1 MARSVGWASLQIL
14 PTIPGIANEI
24 TRQVSGPIRQA
35 GTAAGAS
42 LGSAMAEGVKKS
54 EAEVVSATKKLS
66 AERDKA
72 ADASNKVRI
81 AELKLQELR
90 DSGKAKASQ
99 IATAEAAV
107 EKARRDNNKQAGAAE
122 AAETQLTQARK
133 RAADAAEAAA
143 NANDDLADSNDDVAG
158 SAERAGGGL
167 KGMFSGLDSGTK
179 KLAGLAAGAAGV
191 GGAMELMGKSMEQ
204 GKVGSKLAAS
214 FGESAEEAKRYGEVA
229 GDLYA
234 GGVGDSMDTIREA
247 VSAVGGS
254 FGSLDSMGAGR
265 LEELTTK
272 AAGFAEI
279 FDQDVAGAVQSAS
292 QLMENGLAGSADEA
306 FDMMTK
312 GMQEVSVS
320 MRDELPEILNEYGTN
335 FRALG
340 FDGKDAFNLLI
351 SASQGGAIALDKTG
365 DALKEFTI
373 RATDGSKSTSEVY
386 AALGEDAEAMATS
399 VASGGESAQ
408 LALQYTAEALLK
420 VEDPA
425 LQAQQAIALFGS
437 PLEDL
442 SVDKIPGFLAGLAG
456 ADDVMGD
463 FTGTLDGSIDVLN
476 DNAGS
481 AFETFKRG
489 LEQNVTSMLG
499 DNVIPLLGN
508 FTGALEENEGSALAA
523 VAGMTGM
530 GGAIAGFETA
540 QGAFDSVKEG
550 AIGLKDGFVS
560 AKDTAVG
567 MADSVKK
574 GVSAVKDFDVASKLS
589 SATTKIWSG
598 IQLAFNVIM
607 SANPLMLIVI
617 GIGLLVAAVVLIAT
631 KTTWFQTIWDA
642 VWGGITA
649 TWDWVWGKLQ
659 EGWELLKQAFGSIGD
674 KVTQVKDWIVGK
686 WNELVDFVTGIPGRI
701 AAIASGMWTSVTD
714 AAGGAKDWVVGKFD
728 ELVGFVSGLPGR
740 IASSV
745 SGMWDG
751 LKDAFRG
758 AINWIIQ
765 KWNNFSL
772 GVKMPSWLGGK
783 EVRIDTPDIPLLASG
798 GIAGRRKDG
807 TLWGPGTPTSDSIL
821 GVDKWGMPTALVST
835 KEGVVNADAMDNGG
849 SELVGALN
857 AGWTPT
863 ATELHTMFPDLP
875 KYAGGGAVSGPGIGD
890 RDKPK
895 SKSNFYNNAYPHTP
909 PATPTPVDTTGNPGR
924 VYGPPSGV
932 EAAPTNYAA
941 PSVSS
946 NPAAPVAPA
955 APAAPNAPTAP
966 GATSGSGSIGEPYG
980 LATGSSISYGSAGF
994 PDWVTSLASTNGL
1007 QASTYPGHQEGDRAE
1022 AGYAPNPDHL
1032 NRGIDWSGPIAAMQ
1046 TYAEW
1051 LLSIAASNV
1060 GLEQIIWQNPNTG
1073 QKIGWA
1079 GRSEDVSGSYFASDY
1094 SGHQDHVHTRTSAS
1108 IGDAAADPEV
1118 SPTSPETSAPST
1130 SGSPT
1135 VAGTTST
1142 TTDSTSPPEKEKAF
1156 SARDR
1161 WRQMGSDIGG
1171 IWADAAVEITGV
1183 GEWLDLADRYT
1194 IKSGSSA
1201 SSSSSTQTMSNAEA
1215 DAAIAAGTTEP
1226 VDTVVRTGHDLYA
1239 YEIARAAKD
1248 MGLGEQAAVI
1258 GEATALVEV
1267 GDPLKMFANAG
1278 LPASLNL
1285 PHDAV
1290 GSNGSSTGLFQ
1301 QQDFPEWGTLE
1312 QRMNPFDSAKMFYEK
1327 FPLGWELMDPGMVA
1341 QSVQRSAFP
1350 AKYGQ
1355 AMDRARQLVDG
1366 ASLFDTGGVWEPGT
1380 LGFNGL
1386 DEPELV
1392 LKDAHW
1398 KIAEANIDK
1407 VDELVGAGA
1416 PAGHGGPAVVQNF
1429 HTTLADQ
1436 AGFQR
1441 QATRRLELSMT
1452 QHRGG
1457 SF

>member
-1 MARSVGWASLQIL
+1 MARSVGWATLQIL
-14 PTIPGIANEI
+14 PTIPGIAGEI

-35 GTAAGAS
+35 GQAAGS
-42 LGSAMAEGVKKS
+42 SFGDAMAEGVKKS
-54 EAEVVSATKKLS
+54 EAAVVSATTKLS
-66 AERDKA
+66 AEREKA
-72 ADASNKVRI
+72 AGAVRKVEI

-90 DSGKAKASQ
+90 ETGKAKASQ
-99 IATAEAAV
+99 IKAAEDNI
-107 EKARRDNNKQAGAAE
+107 EKARSASNKAAGAAE

-143 NANDDLADSNDDVAG
+143 NASDDLADSNDDVAG

-167 KGMFSGLDSGTK
+167 KSMFSGLDSGTK

-214 FGESAEEAKRYGEVA
+214 FGESAEEAKRYGKVA

-489 LEQNVTSMLG
+489 LEQNVTNMLG

-530 GGAIAGFETA
+530 GGAVAGFETA

-875 KYAGGGAVSGPGIGD
+875 KYAGGGVLGGIQAGANQRKPVD
-890 RDKPK
+890 VYRDWSMVPTTPQAPAPV
-895 SKSNFYNNAYPHTP
+895 NPDVFGGQDWTP
-909 PATPTPVDTTGNPGR
+909 PAQNAGGNG
-924 VYGPPSGV
+924 VQNVGASGV
-932 EAAPTNYAA
+932 SGT
-941 PSVSS
+941 SGTSGT
-946 NPAAPVAPA
+946 PAGSGTSGAPA
-955 APAAPNAPTAP
+955 AS
-966 GATSGSGSIGEPYG
+966 SGGGSVGEPYG
-980 LATGSSISYGSAGF
+980 LPTGSSISYGSAGF
-994 PDWVTSLASTNGL
+994 PEWVTSLASTNGL

-1022 AGYAPNPDHL
+1022 AGYAPNPEHL
-1032 NRGIDWSGPIAAMQ
+1032 NRGIDWSGPVAAMQ

-1108 IGDAAADPEV
+1108 IGDVAADPEV

-1130 SGSPT
+1130 SGSPS

-1142 TTDSTSPPEKEKAF
+1142 TTDSTSAPEKEKAF

-1194 IKSGSSA
+1194 IKPGSSA
-1201 SSSSSTQTMSNAEA
+1201 SSSSSTQTMSNTEA

-1312 QRMNPFDSAKMFYEK
+1312 QRMNPFESAKMFYEH

-1350 AKYGQ
+1350 AKYSQ
-1355 AMDRARQLVDG
+1355 AMDRARELVDG

-1416 PAGHGGPAVVQNF
+1416 PAGRGGPAVVQNF

-1441 QATRRLELSMT
+1441 QATRRLELSMM

-1457 SF
+1457 SI

>member
-72 ADASNKVRI
+72 ADSSNKVRI

-143 NANDDLADSNDDVAG
+143 NANDDLADSNDDVAD
-158 SAERAGGGL
+158 SAHNAEKGL
-167 KGMFSGLDSGTK
+167 KGLFSGLDSGTK

-191 GGAMELMGKSMEQ
+191 GGAMELGMKSLENGATFDKMAAQMGATGELAKEYGKEAGSLYAQGLGTSMEDAA
-204 GKVGSKLAAS
+204 LAVQS
-214 FGESAEEAKRYGEVA
+214 VA
-229 GDLYA
+229 IA
-234 GGVGDSMDTIREA
+234 FPT
-247 VSAVGGS
+247 
-254 FGSLDSMGAGR
+254 
-265 LEELTTK
+265 
-272 AAGFAEI
+272 AGFEGEKALGEISASAMQFADI
-279 FDQDVAGAVQSAS
+279 FDTDVSESVQSAS
-292 QLMENGLAGSADEA
+292 QLVTAGLAKDSTEA
-306 FDMMTK
+306 FDLMTAAAQRV
-312 GMQEVSVS
+312 GPA
-320 MRDELPEILNEYGTN
+320 MRDELPELMNEYGT
-335 FRALG
+335 FFSSLG
-340 FDGKDAFNLLI
+340 FNGQEAFGMLVNV
-351 SASQGGAIALDKTG
+351 SAEGAIAMDKVG
-365 DALKEFTI
+365 DALKETGI
-373 RATDGSKSTSEVY
+373 KASDLGDQGAQDALKS
-386 AALGEDAEAMATS
+386 LGLDAQLMANDLLI
-399 VASGGESAQ
+399 GGEQGKYAFQ
-408 LALQYTAEALLK
+408 QMVDGLLS

-425 LQAQQAIALFGS
+425 KQAEAAIALFGT

-442 SVDKIPGFLAGLAG
+442 NKAEIPAFLEAMGGAGDSMVGFEGSLESATNTMNQGPLAA
-456 ADDVMGD
+456 MK
-463 FTGTLDGSIDVLN
+463 
-476 DNAGS
+476 
-481 AFETFKRG
+481 TFGRG
-489 LEQNVTSMLG
+489 LEENFTSMLG
-499 DNVIPLLGN
+499 DDVMPLLGQ
-508 FTGALEENEGSALAA
+508 FTGMLDENEGSALAA

-530 GGAIAGFETA
+530 GGALAGFETA
-540 QGAFDSVKEG
+540 QGTFDSVKEG

-574 GVSAVKDFDVASKLS
+574 GMTAVKDFDVASKLS

-607 SANPLMLIVI
+607 SANPVMLIVI

-659 EGWELLKQAFGSIGD
+659 EGFAYLKDGFGAIGD

-686 WNELVDFVTGIPGRI
+686 WDELVGFVTGLPGRI
-701 AAIASGMWTSVTD
+701 AAVASGMWQSVVD
-714 AAGGAKDWVVGKFD
+714 SAGGAKDWVVGKFD
-728 ELVGFVSGLPGR
+728 ELVGFATGLPGR
-740 IASSV
+740 IRDAV

-751 LKDAFRG
+751 IKESAKSVFNTVAG
-758 AINWIIQ
+758 W
-765 KWNNFSL
+765 WNKSL
-772 GVKMPSWLGGK
+772 GSIKWTVPSWVPGLGGK
-783 EVRIDTPDIPLLASG
+783 SIGFPQMPMLANG
-798 GIAGRRKDG
+798 GIAGRNKDG
-807 TLWGPGTPTSDSIL
+807 TLWGPGTGTSDSIL
-821 GVDKWGMPTALVST
+821 GVDMWGMPTALVST
-835 KEGVVNADAMDNGG
+835 DEGVVKKSAMDNGG

-863 ATELHTMFPDLP
+863 AAELHTMFPDLP
-875 KYAGGGAVSGPGIGD
+875 KYAGGGVLGGIQAGANQRKPVD
-890 RDKPK
+890 VYRDWSMVPTTPQAPAPV
-895 SKSNFYNNAYPHTP
+895 NPEVFGGTNWTP
-909 PATPTPVDTTGNPGR
+909 PAQNSGAGNGVQNTSASGTSGVSGTSGASGTPVA
-924 VYGPPSGV
+924 SG
-932 EAAPTNYAA
+932 A
-941 PSVSS
+941 S
-946 NPAAPVAPA
+946 
-955 APAAPNAPTAP
+955 
-966 GATSGSGSIGEPYG
+966 SGSGVGEPYG
-980 LATGSSISYGSAGF
+980 LATGTSISYGSAGF
-994 PDWVTSLASTNGL
+994 PDWVTSLASTYGL

-1032 NRGIDWSGPIAAMQ
+1032 NRGIDWSGPVTAMQ

-1051 LLSIAASNV
+1051 LLSIAPKSD

-1108 IGDAAADPEV
+1108 IGDVAPEPEV
-1118 SPTSPETSAPST
+1118 APTGPDTATSTSAIA
-1130 SGSPT
+1130 GS
-1135 VAGTTST
+1135 TST
-1142 TTDSTSPPEKEKAF
+1142 TTESTTSPEKQKVF

-1161 WRQMGSDIGG
+1161 IKTMFTDVAG
-1171 IWADAAVEITGV
+1171 IWADSAIEIAGV

-1194 IKSGSSA
+1194 ITPGTT
-1201 SSSSSTQTMSNAEA
+1201 SSTTSQSETMSNAQA
-1215 DAAIAAGTTEP
+1215 DAAIIAGTTDP
-1226 VDTVVRTGHDLYA
+1226 VDTTVRTGHDLYA
-1239 YEIARAAKD
+1239 YEIARAAKEL
-1248 MGLGEQAAVI
+1248 GLGEHAAAI

-1267 GDPLKMFANAG
+1267 GDPLKMFANSG
-1278 LPASLNL
+1278 LAASLTF

-1312 QRMNPFDSAKMFYEK
+1312 QRMNPFESAKMFYEH
-1327 FPLGWELMDPGMVA
+1327 FPPGWELMDPGMVA

-1355 AMDRARQLVDG
+1355 AMGRARELVEG
-1366 ASLFDTGGVWEPGT
+1366 TSLFDTGGVWEPGT

-1386 DEPELV
+1386 NDPEFV

-1398 KIAEANIDK
+1398 KVAEANIDK
-1407 VDELVGAGA
+1407 VDELVSAGAGV
-1416 PAGHGGPAVVQNF
+1416 GSGPRVQINNNQQV
-1429 HTTLADQ
+1429 TLADQ
-1436 AGFQR
+1436 DSWQR
-1441 QATRRLELSMT
+1441 DQASQQRLALM
-1452 QHRGG
+1452 RFGG
-1457 SF
+1457 

>member
-1 MARSVGWASLQIL
+1 MARSVGWATLQIL
-14 PTIPGIANEI
+14 PTIPGIAGEI

-35 GTAAGAS
+35 GQAAGS
-42 LGSAMAEGVKKS
+42 SFGDAMAEGVKKS
-54 EAEVVSATKKLS
+54 EAAVVSATTKLS
-66 AERDKA
+66 AEREKA
-72 ADASNKVRI
+72 AGAVRKVEI

-90 DSGKAKASQ
+90 DTGKAKASQ
-99 IATAEAAV
+99 IKTAEDNI
-107 EKARRDNNKQAGAAE
+107 EKARSASNKAAGSAE
-122 AAETQLTQARK
+122 AAEAQLTQARK

-143 NANDDLADSNDDVAG
+143 NASDDLADSNDDVAG

-214 FGESAEEAKRYGEVA
+214 FGESAEEAKQYGKVA

-234 GGVGDSMDTIREA
+234 TGVGDSMDTIREA

-254 FGSLDSMGAGR
+254 FGSLDTMGGAR
-265 LEELTTK
+265 LEQLTTK

-279 FDQDVAGAVQSAS
+279 FDQDVSGSVQAAS
-292 QLMENGLAGSADEA
+292 QLMQNGLAGSADEA
-306 FDMMTK
+306 FDMLTR
-312 GMQEVSVS
+312 GMQEVSVG

-373 RATDGSKSTSEVY
+373 LGSDMSKSSQETY
-386 AALGEDAEAMATS
+386 EAIGLNAQEMS
-399 VASGGESAQ
+399 DKVAQGGAGAQ
-408 LALQYTAEALLK
+408 E
-420 VEDPA
+420 A
-425 LQAQQAIALFGS
+425 LQATAAGLLEITNPSERASAAIALFGA

-442 SVDKIPGFLAGLAG
+442 SVDQIPGFLAGLAG

-463 FTGTLDGSIDVLN
+463 FTGSLDGSIDVLN

-574 GVSAVKDFDVASKLS
+574 GVTAVKDFDVASKLS

-835 KEGVVNADAMDNGG
+835 REGVVNADAMDNGG

-946 NPAAPVAPA
+946 TPA
-955 APAAPNAPTAP
+955 APAASAAPTAP
-966 GATSGSGSIGEPYG
+966 TATGATSGSGSVGEPYG

-994 PDWVTSLASTNGL
+994 PEWVTSLASTNGL
-1007 QASTYPGHQEGDRAE
+1007 QASTYPGHQEGDRGE
-1022 AGYAPNPDHL
+1022 AGYAPNPEHL
-1032 NRGIDWSGPIAAMQ
+1032 NRGIDWSGPVAAMQ

-1051 LLSIAASNV
+1051 LLSIAPKSQ

-1079 GRSEDVSGSYFASDY
+1079 GRSPDASGSYFAADY

-1108 IGDAAADPEV
+1108 IGDAAPEPEAV
-1118 SPTSPETSAPST
+1118 PTSPETSAPST
-1130 SGSPT
+1130 SG

-1142 TTDSTSPPEKEKAF
+1142 TTETTSAPEAQKVF

-1161 WRQMGSDIGG
+1161 IKTMFTDVAG
-1171 IWADAAVEITGV
+1171 IWADSAIEIAGV

-1194 IKSGSSA
+1194 ITDSA
-1201 SSSSSTQTMSNAEA
+1201 KSSSTSTTETMSKKEA
-1215 DAAIAAGTTEP
+1215 DEAITAGTVPP
-1226 VDTVVRTGHDLYA
+1226 VDTVQRTGHDLYA
-1239 YEIARAAKD
+1239 YEIARAAKE
-1248 MGLGEQAAVI
+1248 MGLGEHAAAI

-1267 GDPLKMFANAG
+1267 GDPLKMFANSG
-1278 LPASLNL
+1278 LAASLNL

-1312 QRMNPFDSAKMFYEK
+1312 QRMNPFESAKMFYEK
-1327 FPLGWELMDPGMVA
+1327 FPLGWELMDPGAVA

-1355 AMDRARQLVDG
+1355 AMGRARELVEG
-1366 ASLFDTGGVWEPGT
+1366 TSLFDTGGVWEPGT

-1386 DEPELV
+1386 NDPEFV

-1398 KIAEANIDK
+1398 KVAEANIDK
-1407 VDELVGAGA
+1407 VDELVSAGAGV
-1416 PAGHGGPAVVQNF
+1416 GSGPRVQITNNNNQVI
-1429 HTTLADQ
+1429 ADQ
-1436 AGFQR
+1436 ASWQR
-1441 QATRRLELSMT
+1441 DQASRQRTAIMRF
-1452 QHRGG
+1452 GG
-1457 SF
+1457 

>member
-72 ADASNKVRI
+72 ADSSNKVRI

-214 FGESAEEAKRYGEVA
+214 FGESAEEAKQYGKVA

-292 QLMENGLAGSADEA
+292 LLMENGLAGSADEA

-373 RATDGSKSTSEVY
+373 RGADMSKSSVETFEAIGLSGEEM
-386 AALGEDAEAMATS
+386 AAAI
-399 VASGGESAQ
+399 ASGGEGAQ
-408 LALQYTAEALLK
+408 AALQQTAQGLL
-420 VEDPA
+420 EITDPA
-425 LQAQQAIALFGS
+425 ERANAAIALFGS

-442 SVDKIPGFLAGLAG
+442 SVDQIPGFLAGLSG
-456 ADDVMGD
+456 ADDAMGD
-463 FTGTLDGSIDVLN
+463 FTGTLDGSIKVLN

-481 AFETFKRG
+481 AFDTFKRG

-574 GVSAVKDFDVASKLS
+574 GVTAVKDFDVASKLS

-659 EGWELLKQAFGSIGD
+659 EGFAYLKDGFVAIGD

-686 WNELVDFVTGIPGRI
+686 WDELVGFITGLPGRI
-701 AAIASGMWTSVTD
+701 AAVASGMWQSVVD
-714 AAGGAKDWVVGKFD
+714 AAGGAKDWVVGKWD
-728 ELVGFVSGLPGR
+728 EMIGFVTGLPGR
-740 IASSV
+740 ISSAV

-751 LKDAFRG
+751 VKEAFKG
-758 AINWIIQ
+758 ALNWIVD
-765 KWNNFSL
+765 KWNNFRIPAIRVA
-772 GVKMPSWLGGK
+772 GVQVSPEINFPDIARFAAGGNVTGGTAGKDSVLAMLMPDEHVWTTK
-783 EVRIDTPDIPLLASG
+783 EVAAVGGHDAMYRMRGAALAGDLPAFANGGGVLAGVQAGANQRKPVDVYRDWSMVPTTPQTSAPVNPQVFGGQDWTPPAQNAGGNGVQNVGASG
-798 GIAGRRKDG
+798 VSG
-807 TLWGPGTPTSDSIL
+807 TSGTSGTPT
-821 GVDKWGMPTALVST
+821 
-835 KEGVVNADAMDNGG
+835 G
-849 SELVGALN
+849 SGTSGAS
-857 AGWTPT
+857 P
-863 ATELHTMFPDLP
+863 
-875 KYAGGGAVSGPGIGD
+875 GGG
-890 RDKPK
+890 
-895 SKSNFYNNAYPHTP
+895 
-909 PATPTPVDTTGNPGR
+909 
-924 VYGPPSGV
+924 GV
-932 EAAPTNYAA
+932 
-941 PSVSS
+941 
-946 NPAAPVAPA
+946 
-955 APAAPNAPTAP
+955 
-966 GATSGSGSIGEPYG
+966 GEPYG
-980 LATGSSISYGSAGF
+980 LATGSSVGYGSAGF
-994 PDWVTSLASTNGL
+994 PEWVTSLASTYGL

-1022 AGYAPNPDHL
+1022 AGYAPNPEHL
-1032 NRGIDWSGPIAAMQ
+1032 NRGIDWSGPVAAMQ

-1051 LLSIAASNV
+1051 LLSIAPRSQ

-1094 SGHQDHVHTRTSAS
+1094 SGHQDHVHTRTSTS

-1130 SGSPT
+1130 SGSPS

-1194 IKSGSSA
+1194 IKPGSSA

-1258 GEATALVEV
+1258 GEAAALVEV

-1312 QRMNPFDSAKMFYEK
+1312 QRMNPFESAKMFYEH

-1350 AKYGQ
+1350 AKYSQ
-1355 AMDRARQLVDG
+1355 AMDRARELVDG

-1416 PAGHGGPAVVQNF
+1416 PAGRGGPAVVQNF

-1441 QATRRLELSMT
+1441 QATRRLELSMM

>member
-72 ADASNKVRI
+72 ADSSNKVRI

-214 FGESAEEAKRYGEVA
+214 FGESAEEAKQYGKVA

-292 QLMENGLAGSADEA
+292 LLMENGLAGSADEA

-373 RATDGSKSTSEVY
+373 RGADMSKSSVETFEAIGLSGEEM
-386 AALGEDAEAMATS
+386 AAAI
-399 VASGGESAQ
+399 ASGGEGAQ
-408 LALQYTAEALLK
+408 AALQQTAQGLL
-420 VEDPA
+420 EITDPA
-425 LQAQQAIALFGS
+425 ERANAAIALFGS

-442 SVDKIPGFLAGLAG
+442 SVDQIPGFLAGLSG
-456 ADDVMGD
+456 ADDAMGD
-463 FTGTLDGSIDVLN
+463 FTGTLDGSIKVLN

-481 AFETFKRG
+481 AFDTFKRG

-574 GVSAVKDFDVASKLS
+574 GVTAVKDFDVASKLS

-659 EGWELLKQAFGSIGD
+659 EGFAYLKDGFGAIGD

-686 WNELVDFVTGIPGRI
+686 WDELVGFITGLPGRI
-701 AAIASGMWTSVTD
+701 AAVASGMWQSVVD
-714 AAGGAKDWVVGKFD
+714 AAGGAKDWVVGKWD
-728 ELVGFVSGLPGR
+728 EMIGFVTGLPGR
-740 IASSV
+740 ISSAV

-751 LKDAFRG
+751 VKEAFKG
-758 AINWIIQ
+758 ALNWIVD
-765 KWNNFSL
+765 KWNNFRIPAIRVA
-772 GVKMPSWLGGK
+772 GVQVSPEINFPDIARFAAGGNVTGGTAGKDSVLAMLMPDEHVWTTK
-783 EVRIDTPDIPLLASG
+783 EVAAVGGHDAMYRMRGAALAGDLPAFANGGGVLAGVQAGANQRKPVDVYRDWSMVPTTPQTSAPVNPQVFGGQDWTPPAQNAGGNGVQNVGASG
-798 GIAGRRKDG
+798 VSG
-807 TLWGPGTPTSDSIL
+807 TSGTSGTPT
-821 GVDKWGMPTALVST
+821 
-835 KEGVVNADAMDNGG
+835 G
-849 SELVGALN
+849 SGTSGAS
-857 AGWTPT
+857 P
-863 ATELHTMFPDLP
+863 
-875 KYAGGGAVSGPGIGD
+875 GGG
-890 RDKPK
+890 
-895 SKSNFYNNAYPHTP
+895 
-909 PATPTPVDTTGNPGR
+909 
-924 VYGPPSGV
+924 GV
-932 EAAPTNYAA
+932 
-941 PSVSS
+941 
-946 NPAAPVAPA
+946 
-955 APAAPNAPTAP
+955 
-966 GATSGSGSIGEPYG
+966 GEPYG
-980 LATGSSISYGSAGF
+980 LATGSSVGYGSAGF
-994 PDWVTSLASTNGL
+994 PEWVTSLASTYGL

-1022 AGYAPNPDHL
+1022 AGYAPNPEHL
-1032 NRGIDWSGPIAAMQ
+1032 NRGIDWSGPVAAMQ

-1051 LLSIAASNV
+1051 LLSIAPRSQ

-1094 SGHQDHVHTRTSAS
+1094 SGHQDHVHTRTSTS

-1130 SGSPT
+1130 SGSPS

-1194 IKSGSSA
+1194 IKPGSSA

-1258 GEATALVEV
+1258 GEAAALVEV

-1312 QRMNPFDSAKMFYEK
+1312 QRMNPFESAKMFYEH

-1350 AKYGQ
+1350 AKYSQ
-1355 AMDRARQLVDG
+1355 AMDRARELVDG

-1416 PAGHGGPAVVQNF
+1416 PAGRGGPAVVQNF

-1441 QATRRLELSMT
+1441 QATRRLELSMM

>member
-1 MARSVGWASLQIL
+1 MARSVGWATLQIL
-14 PTIPGIANEI
+14 PTIPGIAGEI

-35 GTAAGAS
+35 GQAAGAS
-42 LGSAMAEGVKKS
+42 FGDAMAEGVKKS
-54 EAEVVSATKKLS
+54 EAAVVSATTKLS
-66 AERDKA
+66 AEREKA
-72 ADASNKVRI
+72 AGAVRKVEI

-90 DSGKAKASQ
+90 ETGKAKASQ
-99 IATAEAAV
+99 IKAAEDNI
-107 EKARRDNNKQAGAAE
+107 EKARSASNKAAGAAE

-143 NANDDLADSNDDVAG
+143 NASDDLADSNDDVAG

-234 GGVGDSMDTIREA
+234 TGVGDSMDTIREA

-312 GMQEVSVS
+312 GMHEVSVS

-574 GVSAVKDFDVASKLS
+574 GVTAVKDFDVASKLS

-631 KTTWFQTIWDA
+631 KTTWFHTIWDA

-686 WNELVDFVTGIPGRI
+686 WNELVDFVTSIPGRI

-835 KEGVVNADAMDNGG
+835 KEGVVNAEAMANGG

-863 ATELHTMFPDLP
+863 ASELHTMFPDLP
-875 KYAGGGAVSGPGIGD
+875 KYAGGGVLGGIQAGANQRKPVD
-890 RDKPK
+890 VYRDWSMVPTTPQAPAPV
-895 SKSNFYNNAYPHTP
+895 NPEVFGGTNWTP
-909 PATPTPVDTTGNPGR
+909 PVQNAGGNGVQNVGASGTSGTSGTSGAPGTPVA
-924 VYGPPSGV
+924 SG
-932 EAAPTNYAA
+932 
-941 PSVSS
+941 
-946 NPAAPVAPA
+946 
-955 APAAPNAPTAP
+955 AP
-966 GATSGSGSIGEPYG
+966 GAPSGGGVGEPYG
-980 LATGSSISYGSAGF
+980 LPAGSSISYGSAGF
-994 PDWVTSLASTNGL
+994 PDWVTSLAGTYGL
-1007 QASTYPGHQEGDRAE
+1007 QPSTYPGHQESDRAE

-1051 LLSIAASNV
+1051 LLSIAPKND

-1079 GRSEDVSGSYFASDY
+1079 GRSQDANGSYFAADY

-1108 IGDAAADPEV
+1108 IGDVAPADPA
-1118 SPTSPETSAPST
+1118 PTSPDTATST
-1130 SGSPT
+1130 TG

-1142 TTDSTSPPEKEKAF
+1142 TTETTSAPEAQKVF

-1161 WRQMGSDIGG
+1161 IKTMFTNVAG
-1171 IWADAAVEITGV
+1171 IWADSAIEIAGV

-1194 IKSGSSA
+1194 ITPGTT
-1201 SSSSSTQTMSNAEA
+1201 SSTTSQSETMSNAQA
-1215 DAAIAAGTTEP
+1215 DAAIIAGTTDP
-1226 VDTVVRTGHDLYA
+1226 VDTTVRTGHDLYA
-1239 YEIARAAKD
+1239 YEIARAAKE
-1248 MGLGEQAAVI
+1248 MGLGEHAAAI

-1267 GDPLKMFANAG
+1267 GDPLKMFANSG
-1278 LPASLNL
+1278 LAASLNL

-1312 QRMNPFDSAKMFYEK
+1312 QRMNPFESAKMFYEK

-1341 QSVQRSAFP
+1341 QAVQRSAFP

-1355 AMDRARQLVDG
+1355 ALGRARELVEG
-1366 ASLFDTGGVWEPGT
+1366 TSLFDTGGVWEPGT

-1386 DEPELV
+1386 NDPEFV

-1398 KIAEANIDK
+1398 KVAEANIDK
-1407 VDELVGAGA
+1407 VDELVSAGAGV
-1416 PAGHGGPAVVQNF
+1416 GNGPRVQITNNN
-1429 HTTLADQ
+1429 HQIIADQ
-1436 AGFQR
+1436 ESWQR
-1441 QATRRLELSMT
+1441 DQASQQRRAIM
-1452 QHRGG
+1452 RFGVN
-1457 SF
+1457 

>member
-1 MARSVGWASLQIL
+1 
-14 PTIPGIANEI
+14 
-24 TRQVSGPIRQA
+24 
-35 GTAAGAS
+35 
-42 LGSAMAEGVKKS
+42 MAEGVKKS

-72 ADASNKVRI
+72 ADSSNKVRI

-167 KGMFSGLDSGTK
+167 KSMFSGLDSGTK

-214 FGESAEEAKRYGEVA
+214 FGESAEEAKQYGKVA

-234 GGVGDSMDTIREA
+234 TGVGDSMDTIREA

-659 EGWELLKQAFGSIGD
+659 EGFAYLKDGFGAIGD

-686 WNELVDFVTGIPGRI
+686 WDELVGFITGLPGRI
-701 AAIASGMWTSVTD
+701 AAVASGMWQSVVD
-714 AAGGAKDWVVGKFD
+714 AAGGAKDWVVGKWD
-728 ELVGFVSGLPGR
+728 EMIGFVTGLPGR
-740 IASSV
+740 ISSAV

-751 LKDAFRG
+751 VKEAFKG
-758 AINWIIQ
+758 ALNWIVD
-765 KWNNFSL
+765 KWNNFRIPAIRVA
-772 GVKMPSWLGGK
+772 GVQVSPEINFPDIARFAAGGNVTGGTAGKDSVLAMLMPDEHVWTTK
-783 EVRIDTPDIPLLASG
+783 EVAAVGGHDAMYRMRGAALAGDLPAFANGG
-798 GIAGRRKDG
+798 GILAGVQAGANQRKPVDVYRDWSMVP
-807 TLWGPGTPTSDSIL
+807 TTPQTSA
-821 GVDKWGMPTALVST
+821 P
-835 KEGVVNADAMDNGG
+835 VNPQVFGG
-849 SELVGALN
+849 QD
-857 AGWTPT
+857 W
-863 ATELHTMFPDLP
+863 
-875 KYAGGGAVSGPGIGD
+875 
-890 RDKPK
+890 
-895 SKSNFYNNAYPHTP
+895 TP
-909 PATPTPVDTTGNPGR
+909 PAQNAGGNG
-924 VYGPPSGV
+924 VQNVGASGV
-932 EAAPTNYAA
+932 SGT
-941 PSVSS
+941 S
-946 NPAAPVAPA
+946 
-955 APAAPNAPTAP
+955 
-966 GATSGSGSIGEPYG
+966 ATSGTPASSGASGVPGVSPGGGSVGEPYG
-980 LATGSSISYGSAGF
+980 LATGSSVGYGSAGF
-994 PDWVTSLASTNGL
+994 PEWVTSLASTYGL

-1022 AGYAPNPDHL
+1022 AGYAPNPEHL
-1032 NRGIDWSGPIAAMQ
+1032 NRGIDWSGPVAAMQ

-1108 IGDAAADPEV
+1108 IGDVAADPEV
-1118 SPTSPETSAPST
+1118 SPTSPETAAPST
-1130 SGSPT
+1130 SGSPS

-1194 IKSGSSA
+1194 IKPGSSA

-1312 QRMNPFDSAKMFYEK
+1312 QRMNPFESAKMFYEH

-1350 AKYGQ
+1350 AKYSQ
-1355 AMDRARQLVDG
+1355 AMDRARELVDG

-1416 PAGHGGPAVVQNF
+1416 PAGRGGPAVVQNF

-1441 QATRRLELSMT
+1441 QATRRLELSMM

-1457 SF
+1457 SI

>member
-72 ADASNKVRI
+72 ADSSNKVRI

-234 GGVGDSMDTIREA
+234 GGVGDSMDSIREA

-254 FGSLDSMGAGR
+254 FGSLDTMGGAR
-265 LEELTTK
+265 LEQLTTK

-279 FDQDVAGAVQSAS
+279 FDQDVSGSVQAAS
-292 QLMENGLAGSADEA
+292 QLMQNGLAGSADEA
-306 FDMMTK
+306 FDMLTR
-312 GMQEVSVS
+312 GMQEVSVG

-373 RATDGSKSTSEVY
+373 LGSDMSKSSQETY
-386 AALGEDAEAMATS
+386 EAIGLNAQEMS
-399 VASGGESAQ
+399 DKVAQGGAGAQ
-408 LALQYTAEALLK
+408 E
-420 VEDPA
+420 A
-425 LQAQQAIALFGS
+425 LQATAAGLLEITNPSERASAAIALFGA

-442 SVDKIPGFLAGLAG
+442 SVDQIPGFLAGLAG

-463 FTGTLDGSIDVLN
+463 FTGSLDGSIDVLN

-574 GVSAVKDFDVASKLS
+574 GVTAVKDFDVASKLS

-659 EGWELLKQAFGSIGD
+659 EGFAYLKDGFGAIGD

-686 WNELVDFVTGIPGRI
+686 WDELVGFITGLPGRI
-701 AAIASGMWTSVTD
+701 AAVASGMWQSVVD
-714 AAGGAKDWVVGKFD
+714 AAGGAKDWVVGKWD
-728 ELVGFVSGLPGR
+728 EMIGFVTGLPGR
-740 IASSV
+740 ISSAV

-751 LKDAFRG
+751 VKEAFKG
-758 AINWIIQ
+758 ALNWIVD
-765 KWNNFSL
+765 KWNNFRIPAIRVA
-772 GVKMPSWLGGK
+772 GVQVSPEINFPDIARFAAGGNVTGGTAGKDSVLAMLMPDEHVWTTK
-783 EVRIDTPDIPLLASG
+783 EVAAVGGHDAMYRMRGAALAGDLPAFANGG
-798 GIAGRRKDG
+798 GILAGVQAGANQRKPVDVYRDWSMVP
-807 TLWGPGTPTSDSIL
+807 TTPQTSA
-821 GVDKWGMPTALVST
+821 P
-835 KEGVVNADAMDNGG
+835 VNPQVFGG
-849 SELVGALN
+849 QD
-857 AGWTPT
+857 W
-863 ATELHTMFPDLP
+863 
-875 KYAGGGAVSGPGIGD
+875 
-890 RDKPK
+890 
-895 SKSNFYNNAYPHTP
+895 TP
-909 PATPTPVDTTGNPGR
+909 PAQNAGGNG
-924 VYGPPSGV
+924 VQNVGASGV
-932 EAAPTNYAA
+932 
-941 PSVSS
+941 S
-946 NPAAPVAPA
+946 
-955 APAAPNAPTAP
+955 
-966 GATSGSGSIGEPYG
+966 GTSGTSGTPASSGASGVPGVSPGGGSVGEPYG
-980 LATGSSISYGSAGF
+980 LATGSSVGYGSAGF
-994 PDWVTSLASTNGL
+994 PEWVTSLASTYGL

-1022 AGYAPNPDHL
+1022 AGYAPNPEHL
-1032 NRGIDWSGPIAAMQ
+1032 NRGIDWSGPVAAMQ

-1094 SGHQDHVHTRTSAS
+1094 SRHQDHVHTRTSAS
-1108 IGDAAADPEV
+1108 IGEAAADPEV

-1194 IKSGSSA
+1194 IKPGSSA

-1267 GDPLKMFANAG
+1267 GDPLKMFANAR

-1312 QRMNPFDSAKMFYEK
+1312 QRMNPFESAKMFYEH
-1327 FPLGWELMDPGMVA
+1327 FPPGWELMDPGMVA

-1355 AMDRARQLVDG
+1355 AMDRARELVDG

-1416 PAGHGGPAVVQNF
+1416 PAGRGGPAVVQNF

-1441 QATRRLELSMT
+1441 QATRRLELSMM

>member
-72 ADASNKVRI
+72 ADSSNKVRI

-99 IATAEAAV
+99 IATAEASV

-158 SAERAGGGL
+158 SADRAGGGL
-167 KGMFSGLDSGTK
+167 KSMFSGLDSGTK

-214 FGESAEEAKRYGEVA
+214 FGESAEEAKQYGKVA

-234 GGVGDSMDTIREA
+234 GGVGDSMDTIRET

-463 FTGTLDGSIDVLN
+463 FTGTLDGSIDVFN

-489 LEQNVTSMLG
+489 LEQNVTNMLG

-574 GVSAVKDFDVASKLS
+574 GVTAVKDFDVASKLS

-607 SANPLMLIVI
+607 SANPVMLIVI

-701 AAIASGMWTSVTD
+701 AAIASGMWQSVVD
-714 AAGGAKDWVVGKFD
+714 SAGGAKDWVVGKWD
-728 ELVGFVSGLPGR
+728 EMIGFVTGLPGR
-740 IASSV
+740 ITSSV

-751 LKDAFRG
+751 IKDAFKG
-758 AINWIIQ
+758 AINWVIQ
-765 KWNNFSL
+765 KWNDFQI
-772 GVKMPSWLGGK
+772 KLGGQR
-783 EVRIDTPDIPLLASG
+783 VNLPFGQGFTIPSITLDTPNVPLLASG
-798 GIAGRRKDG
+798 GIAGRDKDG
-807 TLWGPGTPTSDSIL
+807 TLWGPGTGTSDSIL
-821 GVDKWGMPTALVST
+821 GVDMWGMPTALVST
-835 KEGVVNADAMDNGG
+835 DEGVVKKSAMDNGG

-863 ATELHTMFPDLP
+863 ASELHTMFPDLP
-875 KYAGGGAVSGPGIGD
+875 KYAGGGVLGGIQAGANQRKPVDVYRDWSMVPTTPQTPAPVNPEVFGGTNWTPPVQDSGAGNGVQNTSVSGPSGASGTQG
-890 RDKPK
+890 
-895 SKSNFYNNAYPHTP
+895 TP
-909 PATPTPVDTTGNPGR
+909 APAGA
-924 VYGPPSGV
+924 PSG
-932 EAAPTNYAA
+932 
-941 PSVSS
+941 
-946 NPAAPVAPA
+946 
-955 APAAPNAPTAP
+955 
-966 GATSGSGSIGEPYG
+966 GGGIGEPYG
-980 LATGSSISYGSAGF
+980 LPAGSSISYGSAGF
-994 PDWVTSLASTNGL
+994 PDWVTSLAGTYGL
-1007 QASTYPGHQEGDRAE
+1007 QPSTYPGHQESDRGE

-1032 NRGIDWSGPIAAMQ
+1032 NRGIDWSGPVTAMQ

-1051 LLSIAASNV
+1051 LLSIAPKSD

-1079 GRSEDVSGSYFASDY
+1079 GRSQDLNGSYFAADY

-1108 IGDAAADPEV
+1108 IGDVAPADAA
-1118 SPTSPETSAPST
+1118 PTSPDTATST
-1130 SGSPT
+1130 SS

-1142 TTDSTSPPEKEKAF
+1142 TTETTNAPEAQKVF

-1161 WRQMGSDIGG
+1161 IKTMFTDVAG
-1171 IWADAAVEITGV
+1171 IWADSAIEIAGV

-1194 IKSGSSA
+1194 ITDSA
-1201 SSSSSTQTMSNAEA
+1201 KSSSTSTTETMSKKEA
-1215 DAAIAAGTTEP
+1215 YDAITAGTVPP
-1226 VDTVVRTGHDLYA
+1226 VDTVQRTGHDLYA
-1239 YEIARAAKD
+1239 YEIARAAKEL
-1248 MGLGEQAAVI
+1248 GLGEHAAAI

-1267 GDPLKMFANAG
+1267 GDPLEMFANSG
-1278 LPASLNL
+1278 LAASLTL

-1312 QRMNPFDSAKMFYEK
+1312 QRMNPFESAKMFYEH

-1350 AKYGQ
+1350 AKYSQ
-1355 AMDRARQLVDG
+1355 AMGRARELVEG
-1366 ASLFDTGGVWEPGT
+1366 TSLFDTGGVWEPGT

-1386 DEPELV
+1386 NDPEFV

-1398 KIAEANIDK
+1398 KVAEANIDK
-1407 VDELVGAGA
+1407 VDELVSAGT
-1416 PAGHGGPAVVQNF
+1416 GVGSGPRVQITNNN
-1429 HTTLADQ
+1429 HQIIADQ
-1436 AGFQR
+1436 ASWQR
-1441 QATRRLELSMT
+1441 DQASQERRAIM
-1452 QHRGG
+1452 RYGG
-1457 SF
+1457 

>member
-1 MARSVGWASLQIL
+1 MARSVGWATLQIL
-14 PTIPGIANEI
+14 PTIPGIAGEI

-35 GTAAGAS
+35 GQAAGAS
-42 LGSAMAEGVKKS
+42 FGDAMAEGVKKS
-54 EAEVVSATKKLS
+54 EAAVVSATTKLS
-66 AERDKA
+66 AEREKA
-72 ADASNKVRI
+72 AGAVRKVEI

-90 DSGKAKASQ
+90 ETGKAKASQ
-99 IATAEAAV
+99 IKAAEDNI
-107 EKARRDNNKQAGAAE
+107 EKARSASNKAAGSAE

-143 NANDDLADSNDDVAG
+143 NASDDLADSNDDVAG

-214 FGESAEEAKRYGEVA
+214 FGESAEEAKRYGKVA

-574 GVSAVKDFDVASKLS
+574 GVTAVKDFDVASKLS

-659 EGWELLKQAFGSIGD
+659 EGFAYLKDGFGAIGD

-686 WNELVDFVTGIPGRI
+686 WDELVGFITGLPGRI
-701 AAIASGMWTSVTD
+701 AAVASGMWQSVVD
-714 AAGGAKDWVVGKFD
+714 AAGGAKDWVVGKWD
-728 ELVGFVSGLPGR
+728 EMIGFVTGLPGR
-740 IASSV
+740 ISSAV

-751 LKDAFRG
+751 VKEAFKG
-758 AINWIIQ
+758 ALNWIVD
-765 KWNNFSL
+765 KWNNFRIPAIRVA
-772 GVKMPSWLGGK
+772 GVQVSPEINFPDIARFAAGGNVTGGTAGKDSVLAMLMPDEHVWTTKEVAAVGGHDAMYRMRGAALAGDLPAFANGGGVLGGIQAGANQRK
-783 EVRIDTPDIPLLASG
+783 PVDVYRDWSMVPTTPQAPAPVNPQVFGGQDWTPPAQNTGGNGVPNTSALGASG
-798 GIAGRRKDG
+798 TSGS
-807 TLWGPGTPTSDSIL
+807 PGTPAAS
-821 GVDKWGMPTALVST
+821 
-835 KEGVVNADAMDNGG
+835 
-849 SELVGALN
+849 GAS
-857 AGWTPT
+857 G
-863 ATELHTMFPDLP
+863 ATG
-875 KYAGGGAVSGPGIGD
+875 ASSGGGG
-890 RDKPK
+890 
-895 SKSNFYNNAYPHTP
+895 T
-909 PATPTPVDTTGNPGR
+909 
-924 VYGPPSGV
+924 
-932 EAAPTNYAA
+932 
-941 PSVSS
+941 
-946 NPAAPVAPA
+946 
-955 APAAPNAPTAP
+955 
-966 GATSGSGSIGEPYG
+966 GEPYG
-980 LATGSSISYGSAGF
+980 LPTGSSVSYGSAGF
-994 PDWVTSLASTNGL
+994 PEWVTSLASTYGL

-1051 LLSIAASNV
+1051 LLSIAPRAQ

-1108 IGDAAADPEV
+1108 IGEVAADPEV

-1130 SGSPT
+1130 SGSPS

-1194 IKSGSSA
+1194 IKPGSSA

-1312 QRMNPFDSAKMFYEK
+1312 QRMNPFESAKMFYEK

-1355 AMDRARQLVDG
+1355 AMDRARELVDG

-1416 PAGHGGPAVVQNF
+1416 PAGRGGPAVVQNF

-1441 QATRRLELSMT
+1441 QATRRLELSMM

>member
-1 MARSVGWASLQIL
+1 
-14 PTIPGIANEI
+14 
-24 TRQVSGPIRQA
+24 
-35 GTAAGAS
+35 
-42 LGSAMAEGVKKS
+42 MAEGVKKS

-72 ADASNKVRI
+72 ADSSNKVRI

-158 SAERAGGGL
+158 SADRAGGGL

-214 FGESAEEAKRYGEVA
+214 FGESAEEAKRYGKVA

-279 FDQDVAGAVQSAS
+279 FDQDVSGAVQSAS
-292 QLMENGLAGSADEA
+292 LLMDNGLASSADEA
-306 FDMMTK
+306 FDMMTR

-373 RATDGSKSTSEVY
+373 RGADMSKSSVETFEAIGLSGEEM
-386 AALGEDAEAMATS
+386 AAAI
-399 VASGGESAQ
+399 ASGGEGAQ
-408 LALQYTAEALLK
+408 AALQQTAQGLL
-420 VEDPA
+420 EITDPA
-425 LQAQQAIALFGS
+425 ERANAAIALFGS

-463 FTGTLDGSIDVLN
+463 FTGSLDGSIDVLN

-489 LEQNVTSMLG
+489 LEQNVTNMLG

-574 GVSAVKDFDVASKLS
+574 GVAAVKDFDVASKLS

-659 EGWELLKQAFGSIGD
+659 EGFAYLKDGFGAIGD

-686 WNELVDFVTGIPGRI
+686 WDELVGFITGLPGRI
-701 AAIASGMWTSVTD
+701 AAVASGMWQSVVD
-714 AAGGAKDWVVGKFD
+714 AAGGAKDWVVGKWD
-728 ELVGFVSGLPGR
+728 EMVGFITGLPGR
-740 IASSV
+740 IRDAA

-751 LKDAFRG
+751 IKDTFKG
-758 AINWIIQ
+758 VLNWIIM
-765 KWNNFSL
+765 KWNDFRISM
-772 GVKMPSWLGGK
+772 KIPSSIPIIGGK
-783 EVRIDTPDIPLLASG
+783 GFTIDTPDLPLLASG
-798 GIAGRRKDG
+798 GVAGRRKDG

-821 GVDKWGMPTALVST
+821 AMDKWGMPTALVST
-835 KEGVVNADAMDNGG
+835 DEGVVNAEAMANGG

-863 ATELHTMFPDLP
+863 AAELHTMFPDLP
-875 KYAGGGAVSGPGIGD
+875 KYAGGGVLGGIQAGANQRKPVDVYRDWSMVPTTPQTPAPVNPEVFGGTNWTPPVQNAGGNGVQNTSASGASGVSGTSGASG
-890 RDKPK
+890 
-895 SKSNFYNNAYPHTP
+895 
-909 PATPTPVDTTGNPGR
+909 TPVA
-924 VYGPPSGV
+924 SG
-932 EAAPTNYAA
+932 A
-941 PSVSS
+941 SS
-946 NPAAPVAPA
+946 GGGGV
-955 APAAPNAPTAP
+955 
-966 GATSGSGSIGEPYG
+966 GEPYG
-980 LATGSSISYGSAGF
+980 LPTGSSISYGSAGF
-994 PDWVTSLASTNGL
+994 PDWVTSLAGTYGL
-1007 QASTYPGHQEGDRAE
+1007 QPSTYPGHQESDRGE

-1051 LLSIAASNV
+1051 LLSIAPRAQ

-1108 IGDAAADPEV
+1108 IGDVAADPEV

-1130 SGSPT
+1130 SGSPS

-1194 IKSGSSA
+1194 IKPGSSA

-1312 QRMNPFDSAKMFYEK
+1312 QRMNPFESAKMFYEH

-1350 AKYGQ
+1350 AKYSQ
-1355 AMDRARQLVDG
+1355 AMDRARELVDG

-1416 PAGHGGPAVVQNF
+1416 PAGRGGPAVVQNF

-1441 QATRRLELSMT
+1441 QATRRLELSMM

-1457 SF
+1457 SI

>member
-1 MARSVGWASLQIL
+1 MARSVGWATLQIL
-14 PTIPGIANEI
+14 PTIAGIAGEI

-35 GTAAGAS
+35 GQAAGAS
-42 LGSAMAEGVKKS
+42 FGDAMAEGVKKS
-54 EAEVVSATKKLS
+54 EAAVVSATTKLS
-66 AERDKA
+66 TEREKA
-72 ADASNKVRI
+72 AGAVRKVEI

-90 DSGKAKASQ
+90 DTGKAKASQ
-99 IATAEAAV
+99 IKTAEDNI
-107 EKARRDNNKQAGAAE
+107 EKARSASNKAAGAAE
-122 AAETQLTQARK
+122 AAEAQLIQARK

-167 KGMFSGLDSGTK
+167 KSMFSGLDSGTK

-214 FGESAEEAKRYGEVA
+214 FGESAEEAKRYGKVA

-272 AAGFAEI
+272 AAGFVEI

-312 GMQEVSVS
+312 GMHEVSVS

-659 EGWELLKQAFGSIGD
+659 EGFAYLKDGFGAIGD

-686 WNELVDFVTGIPGRI
+686 WDELVGFITGLPGRI
-701 AAIASGMWTSVTD
+701 AAVASGMWQSVVD
-714 AAGGAKDWVVGKFD
+714 AAGGAKDWVVGKWD
-728 ELVGFVSGLPGR
+728 EMIGFVTGLPGR
-740 IASSV
+740 ISSAV

-751 LKDAFRG
+751 VKEAFKG
-758 AINWIIQ
+758 ALNWIVD
-765 KWNNFSL
+765 KWNNFRIPAIRVA
-772 GVKMPSWLGGK
+772 GVQVSPEINFPDIARFAAGGNVTGGTAGKDSVLAMLMPDEHVWTTKEVAAVGGHDAMYRMRGAALAGDLPAFANGGGVLGGIQAGANQRK
-783 EVRIDTPDIPLLASG
+783 PVDVYRDWSMVPTTPQATAPVNPQVFGGQDWTPPAQNAGGNGVQNVGASSVS
-798 GIAGRRKDG
+798 G
-807 TLWGPGTPTSDSIL
+807 TSGSPGTP
-821 GVDKWGMPTALVST
+821 A
-835 KEGVVNADAMDNGG
+835 A
-849 SELVGALN
+849 
-857 AGWTPT
+857 
-863 ATELHTMFPDLP
+863 
-875 KYAGGGAVSGPGIGD
+875 SG
-890 RDKPK
+890 
-895 SKSNFYNNAYPHTP
+895 
-909 PATPTPVDTTGNPGR
+909 
-924 VYGPPSGV
+924 
-932 EAAPTNYAA
+932 
-941 PSVSS
+941 
-946 NPAAPVAPA
+946 
-955 APAAPNAPTAP
+955 AP
-966 GATSGSGSIGEPYG
+966 GASSGGGVGEPYG

-994 PDWVTSLASTNGL
+994 PEWVTSLASTYGL

-1022 AGYAPNPDHL
+1022 AGYARNPDHL

-1108 IGDAAADPEV
+1108 IGDVAADPEV
-1118 SPTSPETSAPST
+1118 SPTSPESSAPST

-1194 IKSGSSA
+1194 IKPGSSA
-1201 SSSSSTQTMSNAEA
+1201 SSSSSTQTMSNAQA
-1215 DAAIAAGTTEP
+1215 DAAIIAGTTDP
-1226 VDTVVRTGHDLYA
+1226 VDTTVRTGHDLYA
-1239 YEIARAAKD
+1239 YEIARAAKET
-1248 MGLGEQAAVI
+1248 GLGEHAAAI

-1312 QRMNPFDSAKMFYEK
+1312 QRMNPFESAKMFYEK

-1350 AKYGQ
+1350 GKYGQ
-1355 AMDRARQLVDG
+1355 MIGRGQELVDNTG
-1366 ASLFDTGGVWEPGT
+1366 LFDEGGWLMPGT
-1380 LGFNGL
+1380 FSYNGL
-1386 DEPELV
+1386 NEPEPV
-1392 LKDAHW
+1392 LKGAHW

-1407 VDELVGAGA
+1407 VDELVSAGAGV
-1416 PAGHGGPAVVQNF
+1416 GSGPRVQITNNN
-1429 HTTLADQ
+1429 HQIIADQ
-1436 AGFQR
+1436 ESWQR
-1441 QATRRLELSMT
+1441 DQASQQRRAIM
-1452 QHRGG
+1452 RFGVN
-1457 SF
+1457 

>member
-72 ADASNKVRI
+72 ADSSNKVRI

-158 SAERAGGGL
+158 SADRAGGGL
-167 KGMFSGLDSGTK
+167 KSMFSGLDSGTK

-214 FGESAEEAKRYGEVA
+214 FGESAEEAKRYGKVA

-234 GGVGDSMDTIREA
+234 NGVGDSMDTIREA

-340 FDGKDAFNLLI
+340 FDGKEAFNLLI

-373 RATDGSKSTSEVY
+373 RGSDMSKSTGEAFSSINLNSEEMSNAILAGGDQAQEALQKTAQGLLAMTDADAQAG
-386 AALGEDAEAMATS
+386 AAL
-399 VASGGESAQ
+399 
-408 LALQYTAEALLK
+408 
-420 VEDPA
+420 
-425 LQAQQAIALFGS
+425 ALFGS

-463 FTGTLDGSIDVLN
+463 FTGSLDGSIDVLN

-489 LEQNVTSMLG
+489 LEQNVTNMLG

-574 GVSAVKDFDVASKLS
+574 GVTAVKDFDVASKLS

-607 SANPLMLIVI
+607 SANPVMLIVI

-701 AAIASGMWTSVTD
+701 AAIASGMWQSVVD
-714 AAGGAKDWVVGKFD
+714 SAGGAKDWVVGKWD
-728 ELVGFVSGLPGR
+728 EMVGFVTGLPGR
-740 IASSV
+740 IRDAA

-751 LKDAFRG
+751 IKDTFKG
-758 AINWIIQ
+758 VLNWIIM
-765 KWNNFSL
+765 KWNDFRISM
-772 GVKMPSWLGGK
+772 KIPSSIPIIGGK
-783 EVRIDTPDIPLLASG
+783 GFTIDTPDLPLLASG
-798 GIAGRRKDG
+798 GVAGRRKDG

-821 GVDKWGMPTALVST
+821 AMDKWGMPTALVST
-835 KEGVVNADAMDNGG
+835 DEGVVNAEAMSNGG

-863 ATELHTMFPDLP
+863 AAELHTMFPDLP
-875 KYAGGGAVSGPGIGD
+875 KYAGGGVLGGIQAGANQRKPVDVYRDWSMVPTTPQTPAPVNPEVFGGTNWTPPVQDAGGNGVQNTSASGTSGVSG
-890 RDKPK
+890 
-895 SKSNFYNNAYPHTP
+895 T
-909 PATPTPVDTTGNPGR
+909 
-924 VYGPPSGV
+924 SG
-932 EAAPTNYAA
+932 T
-941 PSVSS
+941 
-946 NPAAPVAPA
+946 PAAS
-955 APAAPNAPTAP
+955 
-966 GATSGSGSIGEPYG
+966 GASSGGGVGEPYG
-980 LATGSSISYGSAGF
+980 LPTGSSISYGSAGF
-994 PDWVTSLASTNGL
+994 PDWVTSLAGTYGL
-1007 QASTYPGHQEGDRAE
+1007 QPSTYPGHQESDRGE

-1032 NRGIDWSGPIAAMQ
+1032 NRGIDWSGPVTAMQ

-1051 LLSIAASNV
+1051 LLSIAPKSD

-1079 GRSEDVSGSYFASDY
+1079 GRNPDANGSYFAADY

-1108 IGDAAADPEV
+1108 IGDVAPAEAA
-1118 SPTSPETSAPST
+1118 PTSPDTATST
-1130 SGSPT
+1130 SG

-1142 TTDSTSPPEKEKAF
+1142 TTETTSVPEKQKVF

-1161 WRQMGSDIGG
+1161 IKTMFTDVAG
-1171 IWADAAVEITGV
+1171 IWADSAIEIAGV

-1194 IKSGSSA
+1194 ITPGTT
-1201 SSSSSTQTMSNAEA
+1201 SSTTSQSETMSNSEA
-1215 DAAIAAGTTEP
+1215 DAAIIAGTTAP
-1226 VDTVVRTGHDLYA
+1226 VDTVQRTGHDLYA
-1239 YEIARAAKD
+1239 YEIARAAKEL
-1248 MGLGEQAAVI
+1248 GLGEHAAVI

-1267 GDPLKMFANAG
+1267 GDPLKMFANSG
-1278 LPASLNL
+1278 LAASLTL

-1312 QRMNPFDSAKMFYEK
+1312 QRMNPFESAKMFYEH
-1327 FPLGWELMDPGMVA
+1327 FPLSWELMDPGMVA
-1341 QSVQRSAFP
+1341 QAVQRSAFP

-1355 AMDRARQLVDG
+1355 AMGRARELVEG
-1366 ASLFDTGGVWEPGT
+1366 TSLFDTGGIWEPGT

-1386 DEPELV
+1386 NDPEFV

-1398 KIAEANIDK
+1398 KVAEANIDK
-1407 VDELVGAGA
+1407 VDELVGAGV
-1416 PAGHGGPAVVQNF
+1416 GGGGPRVQITNNNNQVI
-1429 HTTLADQ
+1429 ADQ
-1436 AGFQR
+1436 ASWQR
-1441 QATRRLELSMT
+1441 DQASRQRTAIMRF
-1452 QHRGG
+1452 GG
-1457 SF
+1457 

>member
-1 MARSVGWASLQIL
+1 MARSVGWATLQIL
-14 PTIPGIANEI
+14 PTIPGIAGEI

-35 GTAAGAS
+35 GQAAGS
-42 LGSAMAEGVKKS
+42 SFGDAMAEGVKKS
-54 EAEVVSATKKLS
+54 EAAVVSATTKLS
-66 AERDKA
+66 AEREKA
-72 ADASNKVRI
+72 AGAVRKVEI

-90 DSGKAKASQ
+90 ETGKAKASQ
-99 IATAEAAV
+99 IKAAEDNI
-107 EKARRDNNKQAGAAE
+107 EKARSASNKAAGSAE

-143 NANDDLADSNDDVAG
+143 NASDDLADSNDDVAG

-214 FGESAEEAKRYGEVA
+214 FGESAEEAKRYGKVA

-254 FGSLDSMGAGR
+254 FGSLDTMGAGR

-340 FDGKDAFNLLI
+340 FDGRDAFNLLI

-728 ELVGFVSGLPGR
+728 ELVGFVTGLPGKIR
-740 IASSV
+740 DAA

-751 LKDAFRG
+751 IKDSAKAVFNTVAG
-758 AINWIIQ
+758 W
-765 KWNNFSL
+765 WNRSL
-772 GVKMPSWLGGK
+772 GSIKWTVPSWVPGLGGK
-783 EVRIDTPDIPLLASG
+783 SIGFPQMPTLANG
-798 GIAGRRKDG
+798 GIAGRNKDG
-807 TLWGPGTPTSDSIL
+807 TLWGPGTGTSDSIL
-821 GVDKWGMPTALVST
+821 GIDMWGMPTALVST
-835 KEGVVNADAMDNGG
+835 DEGVVKKSAMDNGG

-863 ATELHTMFPDLP
+863 ATELHAMFPDLP
-875 KYAGGGAVSGPGIGD
+875 KYAGGGVLGGVNAGVTAGMRYKPLTSMYPGIDTPAPAPAPVNPEVFGGTNWTPPVQNAGGNGVQNTSASGVSGTSGASG
-890 RDKPK
+890 
-895 SKSNFYNNAYPHTP
+895 
-909 PATPTPVDTTGNPGR
+909 TPVT
-924 VYGPPSGV
+924 
-932 EAAPTNYAA
+932 
-941 PSVSS
+941 
-946 NPAAPVAPA
+946 
-955 APAAPNAPTAP
+955 P

-1051 LLSIAASNV
+1051 LLSIAPRSQ

-1094 SGHQDHVHTRTSAS
+1094 SGHQDHVHTRTSTS

-1130 SGSPT
+1130 SGSPS

-1194 IKSGSSA
+1194 IKPGSSA
-1201 SSSSSTQTMSNAEA
+1201 STSSSTQTMSNAEA

-1285 PHDAV
+1285 PHDSV

-1355 AMDRARQLVDG
+1355 AMDRARELVDG

-1416 PAGHGGPAVVQNF
+1416 PAGRGGPAVVQNF

-1441 QATRRLELSMT
+1441 QATRRLELSMM

>member
-72 ADASNKVRI
+72 ADSSNKVRI

-143 NANDDLADSNDDVAG
+143 NANDDLADSNDDVAQ
-158 SAERAGGGL
+158 SAEKAGGGF
-167 KGMFSGLDSGTK
+167 KSMFSGLDSGTK
-179 KLAGLAAGAAGV
+179 KLAGLAAGVAGV
-191 GGAMELMGKSMEQ
+191 GAATDLVGKSMEQ
-204 GKVGSKLAAS
+204 GKLGSKLAAS
-214 FGESAEEAKRYGEVA
+214 FGESAEEAKRYGAVA

-234 GGVGDSMDTIREA
+234 SGVGGSMDDIREA

-254 FGSLDSMGAGR
+254 FGSLDTMGGAR
-265 LEELTTK
+265 LEQLSSK
-272 AAGFAEI
+272 ASGFADI
-279 FDQDVAGAVQSAS
+279 FDQDVSGSVQAAS
-292 QLMENGLAGSADEA
+292 QLMTNGLAGSADEA
-306 FDMMTK
+306 FDLLTR
-312 GMQEVSVS
+312 GMQEVSVE
-320 MRDELPEILNEYGTN
+320 MRGELPEILNEYGTN

-340 FDGKDAFNLLI
+340 FDGKDAMNMLV

-365 DALKEFTI
+365 DALKEFTLLGSDMSESSQEAYKKI
-373 RATDGSKSTSEVY
+373 GLNAEEMSRSIATGGP
-386 AALGEDAEAMATS
+386 AAQD
-399 VASGGESAQ
+399 
-408 LALQYTAEALLK
+408 ALQKTAAGLMNIK
-420 VEDPA
+420 DPLDRA
-425 LQAQQAIALFGS
+425 NTSLQLFGS

-442 SVDKIPGFLAGLAG
+442 SVDQIPGFLGALAG
-456 ADDVMGD
+456 TDDAIGN
-463 FTGTLDGSIDVLN
+463 FEGALDGSISVLN

-481 AFETFKRG
+481 ALETFKRG
-489 LEQNVTSMLG
+489 LEQNVTNMLG
-499 DNVIPLLGN
+499 DNVIPILSE
-508 FTGALEENEGSALAA
+508 FTGALGENEGSALAA
-523 VAGMTGM
+523 VAGMTGL
-530 GGAIAGFETA
+530 GGAVAGFETA
-540 QGAFDSVKEG
+540 KGTFDSVKEG
-550 AIGLKDGFVS
+550 AVGLKDGFVS

-574 GVSAVKDFDVASKLS
+574 GVTAVKDFDVASKLS

-714 AAGGAKDWVVGKFD
+714 AAGGAKDWVVGKWD
-728 ELVGFVSGLPGR
+728 EMIGFVTGLPGR
-740 IASSV
+740 IRDAA

-751 LKDAFRG
+751 ISDAFK
-758 AINWIIQ
+758 AMINWVIQ
-765 KWNNFSL
+765 KWNNLSL
-772 GVKMPSWLGGK
+772 RIPQIDTHIPGIGKIGGFGL
-783 EVRIDTPDIPLLASG
+783 DTPDIPLLASG

-821 GVDKWGMPTALVST
+821 AMDKWGMPTALVST
-835 KEGVVNADAMDNGG
+835 DEGVVNAEAMANGG

-863 ATELHTMFPDLP
+863 ASELHTMFPDLP
-875 KYAGGGAVSGPGIGD
+875 KYAGGGVLGGIQAGANQRKPVD
-890 RDKPK
+890 VYRDWSMVPTTPQTPAPV
-895 SKSNFYNNAYPHTP
+895 NPEVFGGTNWTP
-909 PATPTPVDTTGNPGR
+909 PVQNAAGNG
-924 VYGPPSGV
+924 VQNTSASG
-932 EAAPTNYAA
+932 T
-941 PSVSS
+941 SGS
-946 NPAAPVAPA
+946 PAAPAEPA
-955 APAAPNAPTAP
+955 APAAPTAP
-966 GATSGSGSIGEPYG
+966 VATSGGGGIGEPYG
-980 LATGSSISYGSAGF
+980 LPAGSSISYGSAGF
-994 PDWVTSLASTNGL
+994 PEWVTSLASTNGL
-1007 QASTYPGHQEGDRAE
+1007 QPSTYPGHQESDRGE

-1032 NRGIDWSGPIAAMQ
+1032 NRGIDWSGPVTAMQ

-1051 LLSIAASNV
+1051 LLSIAPKSD

-1108 IGDAAADPEV
+1108 IGDVAPEPEV
-1118 SPTSPETSAPST
+1118 APTSPDTATST
-1130 SGSPT
+1130 SG

-1142 TTDSTSPPEKEKAF
+1142 TTETTSAPEAQKVF

-1161 WRQMGSDIGG
+1161 IKTMFTDVAG
-1171 IWADAAVEITGV
+1171 IWADSAIEIAGV

-1194 IKSGSSA
+1194 ITDSA
-1201 SSSSSTQTMSNAEA
+1201 KSSSTSTTETMSKKEA
-1215 DAAIAAGTTEP
+1215 DDAIAAGTVPP
-1226 VDTVVRTGHDLYA
+1226 VDTVQRTGHDLYA
-1239 YEIARAAKD
+1239 YEIARAAKE
-1248 MGLGEQAAVI
+1248 MGLGEHAAAI

-1267 GDPLKMFANAG
+1267 GDPLKMFANSG
-1278 LPASLNL
+1278 LAASLNL

-1312 QRMNPFDSAKMFYEK
+1312 QRMNPFESAKMFYEK
-1327 FPLGWELMDPGMVA
+1327 FPLGWELMDPGAVA
-1341 QSVQRSAFP
+1341 QAVQRSAFP

-1355 AMDRARQLVDG
+1355 AMGRARELVEG
-1366 ASLFDTGGVWEPGT
+1366 TSLFDTGGVWEPGT

-1386 DEPELV
+1386 NDPEFV

-1398 KIAEANIDK
+1398 KVAEANIDK
-1407 VDELVGAGA
+1407 VDELVSAGAGV
-1416 PAGHGGPAVVQNF
+1416 GSGPRVQINNNQQV
-1429 HTTLADQ
+1429 TLADQ
-1436 AGFQR
+1436 DSWQR
-1441 QATRRLELSMT
+1441 DQASQQRLALM
-1452 QHRGG
+1452 RFGG
-1457 SF
+1457 

>member
-72 ADASNKVRI
+72 ADSSNKVRI

-133 RAADAAEAAA
+133 RAADATEAAA

-167 KGMFSGLDSGTK
+167 KSMFSGLDSGTK

-234 GGVGDSMDTIREA
+234 GGVGDSMDSIREA

-254 FGSLDSMGAGR
+254 FGSLDTMGGAR
-265 LEELTTK
+265 LEQLTTK

-279 FDQDVAGAVQSAS
+279 FDQDVSGSVQAAS
-292 QLMENGLAGSADEA
+292 QLMQNGLAGSADEA
-306 FDMMTK
+306 FDMLTR
-312 GMQEVSVS
+312 GMQEVSVG

-373 RATDGSKSTSEVY
+373 LGSDMSKSSQETY
-386 AALGEDAEAMATS
+386 EAIGLNAQEMS
-399 VASGGESAQ
+399 DKVAQGGAGAQ
-408 LALQYTAEALLK
+408 E
-420 VEDPA
+420 A
-425 LQAQQAIALFGS
+425 LQATAAGLLEITNPSERASAAIALFGA

-442 SVDKIPGFLAGLAG
+442 SVDQIPGFLAGLAG

-463 FTGTLDGSIDVLN
+463 FTGSLDGSIDVLN

-574 GVSAVKDFDVASKLS
+574 GVTAVKDFDVASKLS

-659 EGWELLKQAFGSIGD
+659 EGFAYLKDGFGAIGD

-686 WNELVDFVTGIPGRI
+686 WDELVGFITGLPGRI
-701 AAIASGMWTSVTD
+701 AAVASGMWQSVVD
-714 AAGGAKDWVVGKFD
+714 AAGGAKDWVVGKWD
-728 ELVGFVSGLPGR
+728 EMIGFVTGLPGR
-740 IASSV
+740 ISSAV

-751 LKDAFRG
+751 VKEAFKG
-758 AINWIIQ
+758 ALNWIVD
-765 KWNNFSL
+765 KWNNFRIPAIRVA
-772 GVKMPSWLGGK
+772 GVQVSPEINFPDIARFAAGGNVTGGTAGKDSVLAMLMPDEHVWTTK
-783 EVRIDTPDIPLLASG
+783 EVAAVGGHDAMYRMRGAALAGDLPAFANG
-798 GIAGRRKDG
+798 GGVLAGVQAGANQRK
-807 TLWGPGTPTSDSIL
+807 P
-821 GVDKWGMPTALVST
+821 VDVYRDWSMVPTAPQTSVP
-835 KEGVVNADAMDNGG
+835 VNPQVFGG
-849 SELVGALN
+849 QD
-857 AGWTPT
+857 W
-863 ATELHTMFPDLP
+863 
-875 KYAGGGAVSGPGIGD
+875 
-890 RDKPK
+890 
-895 SKSNFYNNAYPHTP
+895 TP
-909 PATPTPVDTTGNPGR
+909 PAQNAGGNG
-924 VYGPPSGV
+924 VQNVGASGV
-932 EAAPTNYAA
+932 
-941 PSVSS
+941 S
-946 NPAAPVAPA
+946 
-955 APAAPNAPTAP
+955 
-966 GATSGSGSIGEPYG
+966 GTSGTSGTPAGSGASGASSGGGSVGEPYG
-980 LATGSSISYGSAGF
+980 LATGSSVGYGSAGF
-994 PDWVTSLASTNGL
+994 PEWVTSLASTYGL

-1032 NRGIDWSGPIAAMQ
+1032 NRGIDWSGPVAAMQ
-1046 TYAEW
+1046 SYAEW

-1108 IGDAAADPEV
+1108 IGDVAADPEV

-1130 SGSPT
+1130 SGSPS

-1194 IKSGSSA
+1194 IKPGSSA

-1312 QRMNPFDSAKMFYEK
+1312 QRMNPFESAKMFYEH

-1350 AKYGQ
+1350 AKYSQ
-1355 AMDRARQLVDG
+1355 AMDRARELVDG

-1407 VDELVGAGA
+1407 VDELVGGGA
-1416 PAGHGGPAVVQNF
+1416 PAGRGGPAVVQNF

-1441 QATRRLELSMT
+1441 QATRRLELSMM